1 MSQASRSD
9 RIAFQPFDLE
19 ARLDDMIRWLGDPDV
34 QPWYDEGE
42 LSEENIRRQF
52 APETG
57 LNRYTIVIDDQ
68 PVGYIQAYRVGNE
81 PEYQKQIDVDPDAV
95 ATDLFIGEPGFR
107 NAGWG
112 TELLRVFHE
121 RIVFGEMGAELAM
134 IGPSP
139 ENHRAVASY
148 SKVGFRPVKSVYVV
162 DESPGNTGTELIML
176 LTREEF
182 FTQST

>member
-52 APETG
+52 APEDG
-57 LNRYTIVIDDQ
+57 LHRYTIVIDDQ